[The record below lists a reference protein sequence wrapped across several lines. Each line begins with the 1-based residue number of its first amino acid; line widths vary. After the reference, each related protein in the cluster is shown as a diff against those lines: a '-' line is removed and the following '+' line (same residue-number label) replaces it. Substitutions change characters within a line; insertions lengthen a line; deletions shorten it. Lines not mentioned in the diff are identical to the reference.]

1 MTANS
6 SANSV
11 ILKVFGFSDNL
22 SAENYLRILESR
34 EFLFFD
40 VCTKIIIMVASHLYH
55 KLDSNPHPVGIIL
68 MRGVASVGDMFLVTA
83 GTEICHKEKAK
94 YCRYHPNITM
104 ITFIH
109 FVFHWYCVRCGTQI
123 CPKGKHRCFY
133 PTKMTMMTFICQIR
147 KKAKCCRSSRYNG
160 DDNYH
165 LIKNGWGRIIILL
178 WWKSLM

>member
-1 MTANS
+1 MRSPT
-6 SANSV
+6 
-11 ILKVFGFSDNL
+11 FYF
-22 SAENYLRILESR
+22 
-34 EFLFFD
+34 
-40 VCTKIIIMVASHLYH
+40 H
-55 KLDSNPHPVGIIL
+55 KLDHNSHLNGIIL

-133 PTKMTMMTFICQIR
+133 PTKMTMMTFICQIK

-160 DDNYH
+160 DDNLTSLFNYFTS
-165 LIKNGWGRIIILL
+165 LVSYVLYKCYLL
-178 WWKSLM
+178 YFGAFKF